1 MEYNITKENLEI
13 DLREIKHILET
24 RPNIMASEYVELSMA
39 KKEIVKRLM
48 KHLYPKNN

>member
-24 RPNIMASEYVELSMA
+24 RMASEYVELSMA